1 MEYAPRP
8 TYENELRLLRDTED
22 IKVLVGVRRCGKS
35 TLLRWLQGDLLDSGV
50 GAGNVFYRRMDLF
63 GMPTNPNAEWLVGE
77 ISAAIEKSDPLK
89 PFYVLLDEIQ
99 DVDGWERVV
108 RQLHTRPNTDVYIT
122 GSNAYFMSG
131 ELATLLS
138 GRYIELKMLPLSFK
152 EFCSAEGNAEKS
164 RDMLFNEYITS
175 GSFPFIAETQIDEQ
189 KAKEYVRSLYDTI
202 IVRDVVDRLR
212 VSDVSTLL
220 NITKFLLHN
229 IGSKVSH
236 KKIADT
242 LTSSGNKVDQKTV
255 SKYIKGLTDSLT
267 LYAAPRYNVKGR
279 QLLSTNCKYY
289 AVDLGLRNA
298 LVKTSDSDIGHI
310 LKNVVYLELLRRG
323 YDVYVGDIEN
333 GEIDFVAIKPDDTQ
347 YFQVSATTLEESTLK
362 RELAPFAAVRD
373 NYPKILLT
381 LDTIFGTADYDGVK
395 KRNVID
401 WLLE

>member
-1 MEYAPRP
+1 MQLIARDRYLEW
-8 TYENELRLLRDTED
+8 LLSWKDKHV
-22 IKVLVGVRRCGKS
+22 IKVVSGVRRCGKS
-35 TLLRWLQGDLLDSGV
+35 KLFEIYRNHLMQHGVAADQIIAINFEELEYEDLTSYRELYDYVNARLAPGKTTY
-50 GAGNVFYRRMDLF
+50 VF
-63 GMPTNPNAEWLVGE
+63 
-77 ISAAIEKSDPLK
+77 
-89 PFYVLLDEIQ
+89 LDEIQ
-99 DVDGWERVV
+99 HVDHYEKAVDGLFIKDNV
-108 RQLHTRPNTDVYIT
+108 DVYIT

-298 LVKTSDSDIGHI
+298 LVRTSNSDIGHI
-310 LKNVVYLELLRRG
+310 LENVVYLELLRRG

-395 KRNVID
+395 KRNAID

>member
-1 MEYAPRP
+1 MQLIARDRYLEW
-8 TYENELRLLRDTED
+8 LLSWKDKHV
-22 IKVLVGVRRCGKS
+22 IKVVSGVRRCGKS
-35 TLLRWLQGDLLDSGV
+35 KLFEIYRNHLMQRGVTADQIIAINFEELEYEDLTSYRELYDYVNARLAPGKTTY
-50 GAGNVFYRRMDLF
+50 VF
-63 GMPTNPNAEWLVGE
+63 
-77 ISAAIEKSDPLK
+77 
-89 PFYVLLDEIQ
+89 LDEIQ
-99 DVDGWERVV
+99 HVDHYEKAVDGLFIKDDV
-108 RQLHTRPNTDVYIT
+108 DVYIT

-175 GSFPFIAETQIDEQ
+175 GSFPFIAETQIDER

-202 IVRDVVDRLR
+202 IVRDVVDRLH

-310 LKNVVYLELLRRG
+310 LENVVYLELLRRG

>member
-1 MEYAPRP
+1 MQLIARDRYLEW
-8 TYENELRLLRDTED
+8 LLSWKDKHV
-22 IKVLVGVRRCGKS
+22 IKVVSGVRRCGKS
-35 TLLRWLQGDLLDSGV
+35 KLFEIYHNHLMQHGVTADQIIAINFEELEYEDLTSYRELYDYVNARLAPGKTTY
-50 GAGNVFYRRMDLF
+50 VF
-63 GMPTNPNAEWLVGE
+63 
-77 ISAAIEKSDPLK
+77 
-89 PFYVLLDEIQ
+89 LDEIQ
-99 DVDGWERVV
+99 HVNHYEKAVDGLFIKNNV
-108 RQLHTRPNTDVYIT
+108 DVYIT

-310 LKNVVYLELLRRG
+310 LENVVYLELLRRG

>member
-1 MEYAPRP
+1 MQLIARDRYLEW
-8 TYENELRLLRDTED
+8 LLSWKDKHV
-22 IKVLVGVRRCGKS
+22 IKVVSGVRRCGKS
-35 TLLRWLQGDLLDSGV
+35 KLFEIYRNHLMQHGVTADQIIAINFEELEYEDLTSYRELYDYVNARLAPGKTTY
-50 GAGNVFYRRMDLF
+50 VF
-63 GMPTNPNAEWLVGE
+63 
-77 ISAAIEKSDPLK
+77 
-89 PFYVLLDEIQ
+89 LDEIQ
-99 DVDGWERVV
+99 HVDHYEKAVDGLFIKDDV
-108 RQLHTRPNTDVYIT
+108 DVYIT

-152 EFCSAEGNAEKS
+152 EFCSAEGNVEKS

-202 IVRDVVDRLR
+202 IVRDVVDRLH

-310 LKNVVYLELLRRG
+310 LENVVYLELLRRG

>member
-1 MEYAPRP
+1 MQLIARDRYLEW
-8 TYENELRLLRDTED
+8 LLSWKDKHV
-22 IKVLVGVRRCGKS
+22 IKVVSGVRRCGKS
-35 TLLRWLQGDLLDSGV
+35 KLFEIYRNHLMQRGVTADQIIAINFEELEYEDLTSYRELYDYVNARLAPGKTTY
-50 GAGNVFYRRMDLF
+50 VF
-63 GMPTNPNAEWLVGE
+63 
-77 ISAAIEKSDPLK
+77 
-89 PFYVLLDEIQ
+89 LDEIQ
-99 DVDGWERVV
+99 HVDHYEKAVDGLFIKDNV
-108 RQLHTRPNTDVYIT
+108 DVYIT

-267 LYAAPRYNVKGR
+267 LYAAPRYNVKGG
-279 QLLSTNCKYY
+279 QLLSTNYKYY

-310 LKNVVYLELLRRG
+310 LENVVYLELLRRG

>member
-1 MEYAPRP
+1 MQLIARDRYLEW
-8 TYENELRLLRDTED
+8 LLSWKDKHV
-22 IKVLVGVRRCGKS
+22 IKVVSGVRRCGKS
-35 TLLRWLQGDLLDSGV
+35 KLFEIYRNHLMQRGVTADQIIAINFEELEYEDLTSYRELYDYVNARLAPGKTTY
-50 GAGNVFYRRMDLF
+50 VF
-63 GMPTNPNAEWLVGE
+63 
-77 ISAAIEKSDPLK
+77 
-89 PFYVLLDEIQ
+89 LDEIQ
-99 DVDGWERVV
+99 HVDHYEKAVDGLFIKDNV
-108 RQLHTRPNTDVYIT
+108 DVYIT

-279 QLLSTNCKYY
+279 QLLSTNYKYY

-310 LKNVVYLELLRRG
+310 LENVVYLELLRRG

>member
-1 MEYAPRP
+1 MQLIARDRYLEW
-8 TYENELRLLRDTED
+8 LLSWKDKHV
-22 IKVLVGVRRCGKS
+22 IKVVSGVRRCGKS
-35 TLLRWLQGDLLDSGV
+35 KLFEIYRNHLMQHGVTADQIIAINFEELEYEDLTSYRELYDYVNARLAPGKTTY
-50 GAGNVFYRRMDLF
+50 VF
-63 GMPTNPNAEWLVGE
+63 
-77 ISAAIEKSDPLK
+77 
-89 PFYVLLDEIQ
+89 LDELQHVDHYEKAVDGLFIKD
-99 DVDGWERVV
+99 DVD
-108 RQLHTRPNTDVYIT
+108 VYVT

-202 IVRDVVDRLR
+202 IVRDVVDRLH

-242 LTSSGNKVDQKTV
+242 LTSSGDKVDQKTV

-289 AVDLGLRNA
+289 AVDLGLRFM
-298 LVKTSDSDIGHI
+298 LLGGRGLDVGHI
-310 LKNVVYLELLRRG
+310 LENVVYLELLRRG
-323 YDVYVGDIEN
+323 YDVAVGKVGDMEV
-333 GEIDFVAIKPDDTQ
+333 DFVASSPDGLF
-347 YFQVSATTLEESTLK
+347 YVQVAASVRDPKMLE
-362 RELAPFAAVRD
+362 RELRVLQKIND
-373 NYPKILLT
+373 NYPKVILT
-381 LDTIFGTADYDGVK
+381 LDEDIDADYEGIRRK
-395 KRNVID
+395 NALRWLID
-401 WLLE
+401 K

>member
-1 MEYAPRP
+1 MQLIARDRYLEW
-8 TYENELRLLRDTED
+8 LLSWKDKHV
-22 IKVLVGVRRCGKS
+22 IKVVSGVRRCGKS
-35 TLLRWLQGDLLDSGV
+35 KLFEIYRNQLMQHGVTADQIIAINFEELEYEDLTSYRELYDYVNARLAPGKTTY
-50 GAGNVFYRRMDLF
+50 VF
-63 GMPTNPNAEWLVGE
+63 
-77 ISAAIEKSDPLK
+77 
-89 PFYVLLDEIQ
+89 LDEIQ
-99 DVDGWERVV
+99 HVDHYEKAVDGLFIKNNV
-108 RQLHTRPNTDVYIT
+108 DVYIT

-202 IVRDVVDRLR
+202 IVRDVVDRLH

-310 LKNVVYLELLRRG
+310 LENVVYLELLRRG

>member
-1 MEYAPRP
+1 MQLIARDRYLEW
-8 TYENELRLLRDTED
+8 LLSWKDKHV
-22 IKVLVGVRRCGKS
+22 IKVVSGVRRCGKS
-35 TLLRWLQGDLLDSGV
+35 KLFEIYRNHLMQHGVTADQIIAINFEELEYEDLTSYRELYDYVNARLAPGKTTY
-50 GAGNVFYRRMDLF
+50 VF
-63 GMPTNPNAEWLVGE
+63 
-77 ISAAIEKSDPLK
+77 
-89 PFYVLLDEIQ
+89 LDEIQ
-99 DVDGWERVV
+99 HVDHYEKAVDGLFIKDDV
-108 RQLHTRPNTDVYIT
+108 DVYIT

-152 EFCSAEGNAEKS
+152 E
-164 RDMLFNEYITS
+164 YITS
-175 GSFPFIAETQIDEQ
+175 GSFPFIAETQIDER

-202 IVRDVVDRLR
+202 IVRDVVDRLH

-310 LKNVVYLELLRRG
+310 LENVVYLELLRRG

>member
-1 MEYAPRP
+1 MQLIARDRYLEW
-8 TYENELRLLRDTED
+8 LLSWKDKHV
-22 IKVLVGVRRCGKS
+22 IKVVSGVRRCGKS
-35 TLLRWLQGDLLDSGV
+35 KLFEIHRNHLMQHGVTADQIIAINFEELEYEDLTSYRELYDYVNARLAPGKTTY
-50 GAGNVFYRRMDLF
+50 VF
-63 GMPTNPNAEWLVGE
+63 
-77 ISAAIEKSDPLK
+77 
-89 PFYVLLDEIQ
+89 LDEIQ
-99 DVDGWERVV
+99 HVDHYEKAVDGLFIKDDV
-108 RQLHTRPNTDVYIT
+108 DVYIT

-164 RDMLFNEYITS
+164 HDMLFNEYITS
-175 GSFPFIAETQIDEQ
+175 GSFPFIAETQIDER

-202 IVRDVVDRLR
+202 IVRDVVDRLH

-289 AVDLGLRNA
+289 AVELGLRNA
-298 LVKTSDSDIGHI
+298 LVKTSDSDIRHI
-310 LKNVVYLELLRRG
+310 LENVVYLELLRRG